1 MVGFASIAECF
12 PHVGLPRVSEN
23 DRENEE
29 KEERMGRTNSE
40 IKEIGIELSKE
51 SSIRQDVSA
60 LFECW

>member
-29 KEERMGRTNSE
+29 KEEKMGGTKLG
-40 IKEIGIELSKE
+40 IKEIGIGISKK